1 MKYTKRFGGL
11 RQIAREAGKVF
22 FRTGVPC
29 KRGHIAN
36 RWVSSNAC
44 VECTK
49 EHNQDPTRAHKRLF
63 YQARTRAKRD
73 GILFDIA
80 MGDVLSV
87 WPADDRCPIFSTP
100 FEYVKPSGR
109 GKWVPNPKAPTLD
122 RIIPNKGYVKGNIAI
137 LSYRA
142 NLIKNDCLD
151 PHIFRQLAFW
161 LETHLTPKVK
171 KATA

>member
-11 RQIAREAGKVF
+11 RQSAREAGEMF
-22 FRTGVPC
+22 FYTGVPC
-29 KRGHIAN
+29 KRGHVAN

-49 EHNQDPTRAHKRLF
+49 EHNQDPTRAYKRLF

-73 GILFDIA
+73 GITFSITA
-80 MGDVLSV
+80 AEVLTV
-87 WPADDRCPIFSTP
+87 WPNNDRCPIFGTP
-100 FEYVKPSGR
+100 FEYVKPHGR
-109 GKWVPNPKAPTLD
+109 GKYMPNPKAPTLD
-122 RIIPNKGYVKGNIAI
+122 RIIPEKGYVHGNIAI

-151 PHIFRQLAFW
+151 PEIFRQLASW
-161 LETHLTPKVK
+161 LESHNTH
-171 KATA
+171 